1 VIETHQLKGSLM
13 DHFNQ
18 EILATIMSEA
28 YPEPTE
34 EEWDEHIIAQ
44 FEEQEQDRFAAQPE
58 SEV

>member
-1 VIETHQLKGSLM
+1 MSIDTLS
-13 DHFNQ
+13 DD
-18 EILATIMSEA
+18 ILNAWVESA

-34 EEWDEHIIAQ
+34 EQWDAYIVAQ

>member
-1 VIETHQLKGSLM
+1 M

-44 FEEQEQDRFAAQPE
+44 FEEQEQDRFSAQPE

>member
-1 VIETHQLKGSLM
+1 M

-18 EILATIMSEA
+18 KILATIMSEA

-34 EEWDEHIIAQ
+34 EEWDAHIVAQ
-44 FEEQEQDRFAAQPE
+44 LEKLEQDRFAAQPE